1 MDILS
6 IFSENIFEL
15 LNEKNLSVTEFAQ
28 SVDIAYSEIYRY
40 LRKEYIP
47 KLSNMIKIADCYG
60 CSLDYLI
67 GLIPF
72 PENAKFKQTPP
83 FSVRFK
89 KILKEKGVTRYR
101 LSKETGI
108 LINRIDGWYN
118 GEFTPSLDNA
128 LKLAKYFNCTL
139 DYLLGREA

>member
-6 IFSENIFEL
+6 NFGENISEL
-15 LNEKNLSVTEFAQ
+15 LHEKNLSVTEFAQ
-28 SVDIAYSEIYRY
+28 SVDIAFSEVYRY

-60 CSLDYLI
+60 YSLDYLI
-67 GLIPF
+67 GLMPF
-72 PENAKFKQTPP
+72 PENAKFQKTPP

-89 KILKEKGVTRYR
+89 ELLKEKGLSRYR

-108 LINRIDGWYN
+108 LINRIDSWYN
-118 GEFTPSLDNA
+118 GEFIPSLDNA
-128 LKLAKYFNCTL
+128 LKLSKYFNCTL